1 MDMMATEKIVRR
13 RQYSAEFKAK
23 VVAECNEAGA
33 SVARVAMSHGIN
45 ANIVHGW
52 RQLQREGSPSVP
64 SNSSGFIPVSLA
76 SPPAPVVN
84 GDIRV
89 ELRRGAIAMTIN
101 WPASAA
107 AEFAVWTR
115 ELLR

>member
-1 MDMMATEKIVRR
+1 MASDRLPKRR
-13 RQYSAEFKAK
+13 NYSETWKAQ
-23 VVAECNEAGA
+23 VLAECNVPGA
-33 SVARVAMSHGIN
+33 SVAKVALAHGIN
-45 ANIVHGW
+45 ANVVHRW
-52 RQLQREGSPSVP
+52 RQLLREASPSVP

-76 SPPAPVVN
+76 SPSAPVVN

-101 WPASAA
+101 WPTSAA

>member
-13 RQYSAEFKAK
+13 RQYSAELKAK

-64 SNSSGFIPVSLA
+64 SNSSGFVPVSLA
-76 SPPAPVVN
+76 SAPAPVVN
-84 GDIRV
+84 ADIRV
-89 ELRRGAIAMTIN
+89 ELRRGSIAMTIN